1 MPTVLVTGAGRGLG
15 LEFARQYAADGWDV
29 VATVRDTGS
38 AADALREAAPGARIE
53 ALDLTDLAAVEA
65 FARAFGNTP
74 LDLLVANAGISTA
87 HRILSANDAETWMKV
102 FAVNS
107 VAPTLL
113 AGLLAPNVAAAGG
126 KMAAVTS
133 KMGSI
138 ADSSGGYIAYRSSKA
153 ALNAAWHAL
162 APHLDVPL
170 VLLHPGWVQTDM
182 GGAAALISPAES
194 VAGMRRVIA
203 GVTPAQSGA
212 FLDYRGEP
220 IPW

>member
-1 MPTVLVTGAGRGLG
+1 MPTVLVTGANRGLG

-29 VATVRDTGS
+29 IATVRDPARAGDLGT
-38 AADALREAAPGARIE
+38 AAPGARIE
-53 ALDLTDLAAVEA
+53 ALDVSDLKAVEA
-65 FARAFGNTP
+65 FAGRLGDTP
-74 LDLLVANAGISTA
+74 LDRLVANAGVSKA
-87 HRILSANDAETWMKV
+87 HRIQSAADAATWLDV
-102 FAVNS
+102 LAVNT

-138 ADSSGGYIAYRSSKA
+138 ADSSGGYVAYRSSKA
-153 ALNAAWHAL
+153 ALNAAWHAIVPYV
-162 APHLDVPL
+162 AVPL

-182 GGAAALISPAES
+182 GGAGAQITPEES
-194 VAGMRRVIA
+194 VRGMRNVIERL
-203 GVTPAQSGA
+203 TPERSGA
-212 FLDYRGEP
+212 FLDYQGNP